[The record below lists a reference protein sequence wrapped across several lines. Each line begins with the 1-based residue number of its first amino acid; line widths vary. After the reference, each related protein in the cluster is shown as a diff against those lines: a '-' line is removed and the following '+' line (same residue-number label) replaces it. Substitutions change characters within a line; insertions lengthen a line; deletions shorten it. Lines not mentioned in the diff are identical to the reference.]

1 MLEALLVR
9 VVGGSFAE
17 RYVDS
22 MLGKK
27 NILIEYIVLM
37 GFFSYV
43 SVTFSTSDYSAIGQL
58 P

>member
-22 MLGKK
+22 MMGKK
-27 NILIEYIVLM
+27 EYTNRIIL
-37 GFFSYV
+37 F
-43 SVTFSTSDYSAIGQL
+43 
-58 P
+58 

>member
-27 NILIEYIVLM
+27 EYTNRIILFKWDY
-37 GFFSYV
+37 FFLRI
-43 SVTFSTSDYSAIGQL
+43 SDF
-58 P
+58 